1 MNITKFSFIIMV
13 NVILILQLKSDVIT
27 HYGLKYEI
35 VTSPITGE
43 KWLDRNLGAKQACTS
58 SNDTLCYGDYYQWGR
73 LSDGHEKSNSTI
85 TSIQVSTILDVGEQF
100 ISGYTDW
107 TTTDVNGTQRAIQ
120 WNKVDGTGICPV
132 GFRVPTQ
139 TELANETTEYE
150 GNENI
155 SIGAVKVTNNITAFQ
170 NFLKFP
176 SFGMRDRFDGSNSR
190 KERSGG
196 VWTNSIIRK
205 NSLCIIFTNDYA
217 TWYNYVRASGFS
229 VRCIDN

>member
-13 NVILILQLKSDVIT
+13 NVILMLQLRADVIT
-27 HYGLKYEI
+27 HNSLEYEI
-35 VTSPITGE
+35 ITSPITGK
-43 KWLDRNLGAKQACTS
+43 KWLDRNLGASQSCTS
-58 SNDTLCYGDYYQWGR
+58 LTDIHCYGDYYQWGR

-85 TSIQVSTILDVGEQF
+85 TSIQVSTILDAGEQF
-100 ISGYTDW
+100 IRGYLDW

-120 WNKVDGTGICPV
+120 WNKVDGTGICPI

-139 TELANETTEYE
+139 TELANETTGYE

-176 SFGMRDRFDGSNSR
+176 NSGMRDRFDGLINR
-190 KERSGG
+190 QERSGRI
-196 VWTNSIIRK
+196 WTNSIMGN

-229 VRCIDN
+229 VRCIEN